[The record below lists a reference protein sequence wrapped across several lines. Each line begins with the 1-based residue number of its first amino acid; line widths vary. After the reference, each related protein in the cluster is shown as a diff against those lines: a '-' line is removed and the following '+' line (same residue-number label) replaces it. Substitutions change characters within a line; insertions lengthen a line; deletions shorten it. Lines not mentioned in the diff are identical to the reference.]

1 MIKNLPETQNRRKR
15 VLWRARHRGMK
26 EMDLMLGRY
35 AEQNLAGMNE
45 AQLTEFEAILEVSDA
60 LLLDW
65 LTGKSETPDDFQTVM
80 FTQIKSQSFLTSD
93 YKKL

>member
-1 MIKNLPETQNRRKR
+1 
-15 VLWRARHRGMK
+15 
-26 EMDLMLGRY
+26 MDLMLGRY
-35 AEQNLAGMNE
+35 AEQNLTEMDE
-45 AQLTEFEAILEVSDA
+45 AQLSEFETILEVSDA

-65 LTGKSETPDDFQTVM
+65 LTDKCETPADFQTVM